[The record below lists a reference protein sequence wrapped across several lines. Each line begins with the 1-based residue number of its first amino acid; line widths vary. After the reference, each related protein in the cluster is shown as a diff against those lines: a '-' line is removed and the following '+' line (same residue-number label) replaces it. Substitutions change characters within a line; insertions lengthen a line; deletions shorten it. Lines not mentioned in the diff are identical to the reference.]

1 MWSATDQNKKSQI
14 KNWTQMIMMKNMKI
28 KFNLDDDL
36 PLNKMLE
43 LWNMKR
49 VSRSVFLE
57 SNKYY
62 SQVFQDRSL
71 CKLWII

>member
-1 MWSATDQNKKSQI
+1 
-14 KNWTQMIMMKNMKI
+14 MIMMKNMKI
-28 KFNLDDDL
+28 RFNLDDDL

-49 VSRSVFLE
+49 VSRSVFRE

-71 CKLWII
+71 CKL